1 MVASTEAFPER
12 YWRIAEVL
20 GRIRG
25 SAEAARMRVLSLPDD
40 NLPEAIPGISVPVSV
55 LLGDQDRTLSQREA
69 EALASQFIDASV
81 QMLPGAGHLA
91 QIDQPAAVVEA
102 IAGSPGTDAS
112 LLP

>member
-1 MVASTEAFPER
+1 
-12 YWRIAEVL
+12 
-20 GRIRG
+20 
-25 SAEAARMRVLSLPDD
+25 
-40 NLPEAIPGISVPVSV
+40 
-55 LLGDQDRTLSQREA
+55 
-69 EALASQFIDASV
+69 V